1 MLNMKK
7 ILLLIALTTPFLFAC
22 NKDDGGSGPA
32 VNYSGTY
39 KGTITIQT
47 NGATTG
53 TLADYSIT
61 FTEQGGGIMTLT
73 NSVFAANSGTVSG
86 NTFTLTKKIIPASPT
101 YNTEETGTTI
111 FSGTNAVISFKEQD
125 VDLTTGAA
133 SNIKTWTG
141 TLIKQ

>member
-7 ILLLIALTTPFLFAC
+7 ILLLIALATPFLFAC
-22 NKDDGGSGPA
+22 NKDNGGGTA
-32 VNYSGTY
+32 INYSGTY
-39 KGTITIQT
+39 KGTITVQT

-73 NSVFAANSGTVSG
+73 NSVFVATNGKING
-86 NTFTLTKKIIPASPT
+86 NTFTLDKKIIPASPT
-101 YNTEETGTTI
+101 YNTEETGTAV
-111 FSGTNAVISFKEQD
+111 FSGSNAVISFKEQD
-125 VDLTTGAA
+125 VDITTGAV
-133 SNIKTWTG
+133 SNVKTWTG